1 MSGFQGHNLRA
12 PDWHTGAVTTKNSL
26 RVRTPRYNPQES
38 PTVSQCLWCDVNDPV
53 TNVKGQIGHS
63 FSAKDLNRQ
72 HFEQTQQVAVP
83 TGNSYGQTTYQARDE
98 ITVEMDMCGYHAG
111 KQNMFQTDSA
121 TAIEAVEQAATES
134 EVDMWKAKYEAER
147 AKNVY

>member
-1 MSGFQGHNLRA
+1 MTPGRLRA
-12 PDWHTGAVTTKNSL
+12 PDRHTGSVTTKNGL
-26 RVRTPRYNPQES
+26 RVRTTRYDPQES
-38 PTVSQCLWCDVNDPV
+38 PTVSQSLWCDVNDPE

-83 TGNSYGQTTYQARDE
+83 TGNSYGHTTYQARDE

-111 KQNMFQTDSA
+111 KQNMFQAAPNSIEA
-121 TAIEAVEQAATES
+121 AEAEAVES
-134 EVDMWKAKYEAER
+134 EAEMWKAKYEAER
-147 AKNVY
+147 IRRSVN